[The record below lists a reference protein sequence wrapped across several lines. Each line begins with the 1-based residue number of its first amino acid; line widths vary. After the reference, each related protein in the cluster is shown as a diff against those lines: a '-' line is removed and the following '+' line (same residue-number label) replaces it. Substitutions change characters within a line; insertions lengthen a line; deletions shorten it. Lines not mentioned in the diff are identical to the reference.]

1 MSLSVFN
8 KRTFLSSL
16 ALALPLSL
24 AACGDDDDDGHSH
37 DADAGQNQ
45 PDAQAGNPDAAS
57 DIAVSLDFAAMVGGE
72 AFACSDANGAKTY
85 TNLGTAASTVG
96 FKDFRLYVSNV
107 RLIDDADNE
116 VPVSLTNDGAF
127 QLQTDADGHVALLDF
142 EDGTGNCTDSGNAN
156 LNTSVLGTVPP
167 GTYTGVVF
175 EVGVPFAIN
184 HLDVATAESPLNISA
199 LYWAWAIGHKFA
211 RIDYTVI
218 DGAAWNFHLGS
229 TGCATEGMTSPPTEE
244 CSKPNRPTIRI
255 ENFSH
260 ETDVITLDAAAI
272 VADSDL
278 TTNAGM
284 TPGCMSFSQDEPDCT
299 PLFPNLGIDY
309 ATGACIGDCADQSIF
324 SIAE

>member
-1 MSLSVFN
+1 MSFSILS
-8 KRTFLSSL
+8 KRTLL
-16 ALALPLSL
+16 TTLGLALPLSL
-24 AACGDDDDDGHSH
+24 AACGDDDDGHSH
-37 DADAGQNQ
+37 EADAGQVQ
-45 PDAQAGNPDAAS
+45 ADAAAGDPDAAT
-57 DIAVSLDFAAMVGGE
+57 DVAVTLNFEAMVGTE
-72 AFACSDANGAKTY
+72 AFACSDGKAAKTY
-85 TNLGTAASTVG
+85 TNVGTAASEVS
-96 FKDFRLYVSNV
+96 FKDFRFYVSEV

-116 VPVSLTNDGAF
+116 VALTLENDGAF

-142 EDGTGNCTDSGNAN
+142 EDGTGNCTDSGNSN
-156 LNTSVLGTVPP
+156 INTSVSGTVPP
-167 GTYTGVVF
+167 GNYTGVVF
-175 EVGVPFAIN
+175 ELGVPFAMN

-218 DGAAWNFHLGS
+218 GGAAWNFHLGS

-244 CSKPNRPTIRI
+244 CSKPNRPIIRI

-324 SIAE
+324 SLAE